1 MTVLKSKNGIRLG
14 AGLTGC
20 GRYKLSSQKTT
31 QGAFTSAHG
40 ANDASTFVLWFPDP
54 VIMVNSADVLRR
66 RAHTMCLSTF
76 LTLSAVRTTLVSLF
90 TVYHGKR

>member
-1 MTVLKSKNGIRLG
+1 MLKSMNGIRLG
-14 AGLTGC
+14 AGLTEC

-40 ANDASTFVLWFPDP
+40 ANDTSAFVLWFPDP
-54 VIMVNSADVLRR
+54 VIMVHSKDALRR
-66 RAHTMCLSTF
+66 RAHTMHLPTF
-76 LTLSAVRTTLVSLF
+76 LTLSAGRTTLASLF